1 MDEFD
6 YAIVGAGSTGC
17 VITMRLSEDPSM
29 SICVLG
35 AGPEL
40 HRRTRICNSPH
51 SALDDMLICDD
62 RVA

>member
-40 HRRTRICNSPH
+40 HRRTKD
-51 SALDDMLICDD
+51 L
-62 RVA
+62 